1 MVLFPKEESIERKQ
15 RKPKRLAPEYVF
27 IFDDLGNDLRHH
39 SITQLLKL
47 QDIIKQR

>member
-1 MVLFPKEESIERKQ
+1 MELFPKEELKERKA

-27 IFDDLGNDLRHH
+27 IFDDLGNDLRHP

-47 QDIIKQR
+47 RDIIKQK